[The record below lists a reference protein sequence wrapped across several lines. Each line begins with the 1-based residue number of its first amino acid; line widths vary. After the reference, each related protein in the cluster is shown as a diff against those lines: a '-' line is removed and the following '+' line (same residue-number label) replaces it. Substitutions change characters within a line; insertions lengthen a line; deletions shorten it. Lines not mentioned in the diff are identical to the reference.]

1 MQDRILYIDNHLLV
15 IAKQAGELVQG
26 DRTGDL
32 SLLDKAKAYLKTE
45 FSKPGNV
52 FLGLVHRLDRPT
64 SGVIVFARTSKA
76 AKRLSQ
82 EFRERSVEKIY
93 LGLVEKKCPA
103 RGSLQDYL
111 FKDRAGTV
119 RVKSAQYT
127 GAQKAIMHY
136 KRLAFSGEFSLVKIS
151 LETGRAHQI
160 RVQMANH
167 GFPLLGDFRYGSKR
181 TFDQRNLALHALSIT
196 VTHPTLLNRQTFVA
210 PTPQSWLRYFPELR
224 TSEFDSNHQ
233 TN

>member
-1 MQDRILYIDNHLLV
+1 MDNHLLV

-32 SLLDKAKAYLKTE
+32 SLLDKAKSYLKTE

-64 SGVIVFARTSKA
+64 SGVVVFARTSKA
-76 AKRLSQ
+76 AKRLSK
-82 EFRERSVEKIY
+82 EFRERTVEKIY

-103 RGSLQDYL
+103 QGSLQDYL
-111 FKDRAGTV
+111 FKGESGTV
-119 RVKSAQYT
+119 RITDAQYT
-127 GAQKAIMHY
+127 KAQKAIMHY
-136 KRLAFSGEFSLVKIS
+136 ERLAFRGDLSLVKIT

-181 TFDQRNLALHALSIT
+181 SFDQRNLALHALSIT
-196 VTHPTLLNRQTFVA
+196 VTHPTLLSRQTFVA
-210 PTPQSWLRYFPELR
+210 PMPQSWLRYFPEMSSFEFNSGHR
-224 TSEFDSNHQ
+224 TN
-233 TN
+233 